1 MFELKHYLY
10 LFAQFRI
17 VMTVVTAFMLAI
29 RHKNKK
35 KRIDKYTYLIKTIS
49 MDSLTS
55 QSKKKKRKTR
65 KRGERKKEN
74 NS

>member
-55 QSKKKKRKTR
+55 QSKKRE
-65 KRGERKKEN
+65 KRGNGVKEKKEN